1 MLEAVPPALS
11 SQIATAICGI
21 IGRMSLENNGQG
33 QGLDRFFRDH
43 QQELGNKRVKGARDT
58 QEDINSGGP
67 K

>member
-1 MLEAVPPALS
+1 
-11 SQIATAICGI
+11 
-21 IGRMSLENNGQG
+21 MSLENNGQG